1 MENLLQITAHRPWP
15 VPNRVW
21 LMKQTW
27 NDLLF
32 AHWPIDPDLIRPYVP
47 ERLRIDTFQGTAWLG
62 IVPFHVS
69 GLRLRGVPPIP
80 GASRFAEIN
89 VRTYVS
95 SGEKPGVWFFSLDAT
110 NPLVVWGARW
120 AFYLPYFRA
129 HIRHIHESGWTHYSV
144 ARIDRAALPA
154 NLKMYY
160 RGMGN
165 VFNAIQGTFE
175 HFAYER
181 YCLYT
186 TNKDN
191 HLIRCEIHHAP
202 WPLQRSEAIIK
213 HNTMAKG
220 SGIPMSGT
228 GSPVLHFTQIQ
239 HVLIWRPE
247 PIVS

>member
-1 MENLLQITAHRPWP
+1 MRLGNGES
-15 VPNRVW
+15 
-21 LMKQTW
+21 
-27 NDLLF
+27 DLFFL
-32 AHWPIDPDLIRPYVP
+32 
-47 ERLRIDTFQGTAWLG
+47 
-62 IVPFHVS
+62 
-69 GLRLRGVPPIP
+69 
-80 GASRFAEIN
+80 RFAEIN

-202 WPLQRSEAIIK
+202 WPLQRSEAIIYF
-213 HNTMAKG
+213 T
-220 SGIPMSGT
+220 
-228 GSPVLHFTQIQ
+228 SPKFSMCSFGNPNRSLAEAHGG
-239 HVLIWRPE
+239 
-247 PIVS
+247 PIYRLVWLWMLPAPGRDGR